1 MGVLSRTPAPIDC
14 DHPAAADL
22 LRVLAAWA
30 VGAFHIWQQ
39 SWYSGAAPAHW
50 LRAGSV
56 GVDWLVLLSAFCL
69 FLPWANAAAQGRPL
83 PLTRPAVFYRRRAV
97 RLLPAYYASL
107 LFSLVPALYRAGWS
121 RTLGIDLAAHL
132 TLTQQLFPQSYL
144 ATRLNG
150 VTWTL
155 TVFALF
161 YLVFPLLAPLCVR
174 CPLPTL
180 GALCAVQLGYT
191 LWALPQYGS
200 DAYSSLFN
208 QFPAF
213 CGVLAVG
220 LAAALVFARLARG
233 GWTQRLLPRAGCTV
247 LGVLAL
253 VWLNAHLRAQAYA
266 AEFQQF
272 QLINRMPL
280 ALAAAAMLVGFGL
293 GLTPPRPVRR
303 ALAWL
308 SALTYSFYLWH
319 QQLTVFLKYDLH
331 LPAWTGTTPPNQ
343 LGDTAWMRRAEAL
356 YWLAALAVSIA
367 AYYLIEKPAARH
379 FKKTPQK
386 MHAEKAR
393 QKANLPGGGLHFAH
407 GCGIVL
413 VFDDDF
419 TESGPQG
426 PLSFYDWSIFM
437 AKPGKPQQGSAVKV
451 VEALVRPV
459 VEGMDLRLWDVRFEK
474 EGPDWFLRVLIDR
487 DEPLDTDT
495 CEAVSRAIDPL
506 LDEADPIE
514 QSYYLEVGSPGLG
527 RRLTRPEHYEQ
538 LKGQKCAAHLI
549 RPDEQGRRDYAGIL
563 QGLDADGNVT
573 LTDGEE
579 TYAFPVKSAGYVKL
593 CDDEDL
599 FG

>member
-1 MGVLSRTPAPIDC
+1 MGVLSRTPAPIDA
-14 DHPAAADL
+14 DRPAAADL

-83 PLTRPAVFYRRRAV
+83 PLTRPAAFYRRRAV

-107 LFSLVPALYRAGWS
+107 LFSLVLALYRAGWS

-161 YLVFPLLAPLCVR
+161 YLVFPLLAPLCVKH
-174 CPLPTL
+174 PLPTL
-180 GALCAVQLGYT
+180 GAL
-191 LWALPQYGS
+191 
-200 DAYSSLFN
+200 
-208 QFPAF
+208 

-247 LGVLAL
+247 LGALAL
-253 VWLNAHLRAQAYA
+253 VWLNAQLRTQAYA
-266 AEFQQF
+266 AEFQRY
-272 QLINRMPL
+272 QLVNRMPL

-331 LPAWTGTTPPNQ
+331 LPAWSGDTPPNQ
-343 LGDTAWMRRAEAL
+343 LGDTVWMQQAHAL
-356 YWLAALAVSIA
+356 YWTAAIAVTLA
-367 AYYLIEKPAARH
+367 AYYGVEKPIAKRLH
-379 FKKTPQK
+379 GKK
-386 MHAEKAR
+386 
-393 QKANLPGGGLHFAH
+393 G
-407 GCGIVL
+407 
-413 VFDDDF
+413 
-419 TESGPQG
+419 
-426 PLSFYDWSIFM
+426 
-437 AKPGKPQQGSAVKV
+437 
-451 VEALVRPV
+451 
-459 VEGMDLRLWDVRFEK
+459 
-474 EGPDWFLRVLIDR
+474 
-487 DEPLDTDT
+487 
-495 CEAVSRAIDPL
+495 
-506 LDEADPIE
+506 
-514 QSYYLEVGSPGLG
+514 
-527 RRLTRPEHYEQ
+527 
-538 LKGQKCAAHLI
+538 
-549 RPDEQGRRDYAGIL
+549 
-563 QGLDADGNVT
+563 
-573 LTDGEE
+573 
-579 TYAFPVKSAGYVKL
+579 
-593 CDDEDL
+593 
-599 FG
+599 

>member
-1 MGVLSRTPAPIDC
+1 MGVLSRTPAPIDA

-107 LFSLVPALYRAGWS
+107 LFSLVLALYRAGWS

-132 TLTQQLFPQSYL
+132 TLTQQMFPQSYL

-174 CPLPTL
+174 RPLPTL
-180 GALCAVQLGYT
+180 GALCLVQAGYSQ
-191 LWALPQYGS
+191 WALHQYGTGEY
-200 DAYSSLFN
+200 ALLFN

-220 LAAALVFARLARG
+220 MAAALIFAELAHG
-233 GWTQRLLPRAGCTV
+233 SWTVRFAPRAACTA
-247 LGVLAL
+247 LGVAAF
-253 VWLNAHLRAQAYA
+253 VWLDRCMRLQAWA
-266 AEFQQF
+266 AEFQRY
-272 QLINRMPL
+272 QLVNRMPL
-280 ALAAAAMLVGFGL
+280 ALAAAAMLVCFGL

-303 ALAWL
+303 VLSWLAAL
-308 SALTYSFYLWH
+308 SYSFYLWH
-319 QQLTVFLKYDLH
+319 QMLAVFLKYDLH
-331 LPAWTGTTPPNQ
+331 LPAWSGDTPPNQ
-343 LGDTAWMRRAEAL
+343 LGDTVWMRRADVL

-379 FKKTPQK
+379 FKKTAQK
-386 MHAEKAR
+386 MHA
-393 QKANLPGGGLHFAH
+393 
-407 GCGIVL
+407 
-413 VFDDDF
+413 
-419 TESGPQG
+419 
-426 PLSFYDWSIFM
+426 
-437 AKPGKPQQGSAVKV
+437 
-451 VEALVRPV
+451 
-459 VEGMDLRLWDVRFEK
+459 
-474 EGPDWFLRVLIDR
+474 
-487 DEPLDTDT
+487 
-495 CEAVSRAIDPL
+495 
-506 LDEADPIE
+506 
-514 QSYYLEVGSPGLG
+514 
-527 RRLTRPEHYEQ
+527 
-538 LKGQKCAAHLI
+538 
-549 RPDEQGRRDYAGIL
+549 
-563 QGLDADGNVT
+563 
-573 LTDGEE
+573 
-579 TYAFPVKSAGYVKL
+579 
-593 CDDEDL
+593 
-599 FG
+599 

>member
-1 MGVLSRTPAPIDC
+1 MGVLSRTPAPIDA
-14 DHPAAADL
+14 DRPAAADL

-83 PLTRPAVFYRRRAV
+83 PLTRPAAFYRRRAA

-107 LFSLVPALYRAGWS
+107 LFSLVLALYRAGWS

-161 YLVFPLLAPLCVR
+161 YLVFPLLAPLCAKH
-174 CPLPTL
+174 PLPTL
-180 GALCAVQLGYT
+180 GALCLVQAGYSQ
-191 LWALPQYGS
+191 WALHQYGTGEY
-200 DAYSSLFN
+200 ALLFN

-220 LAAALVFARLARG
+220 MAAALIFAELAHG
-233 GWTQRLLPRAGCTV
+233 SWTVRFAPRAACTA
-247 LGVLAL
+247 LGVAAF
-253 VWLNAHLRAQAYA
+253 VWLDRCMRLQAYA
-266 AEFQQF
+266 AEYQQF

-280 ALAAAAMLVGFGL
+280 ALAAAAMLVCFGL
-293 GLTPPRPVRR
+293 GLTLPRPVRR

-319 QQLTVFLKYDLH
+319 QQLTLFLKYDLH

-343 LGDTAWMRRAEAL
+343 QGDTAWMRRAEAL

-393 QKANLPGGGLHFAH
+393 
-407 GCGIVL
+407 
-413 VFDDDF
+413 
-419 TESGPQG
+419 
-426 PLSFYDWSIFM
+426 
-437 AKPGKPQQGSAVKV
+437 
-451 VEALVRPV
+451 
-459 VEGMDLRLWDVRFEK
+459 
-474 EGPDWFLRVLIDR
+474 
-487 DEPLDTDT
+487 
-495 CEAVSRAIDPL
+495 
-506 LDEADPIE
+506 
-514 QSYYLEVGSPGLG
+514 
-527 RRLTRPEHYEQ
+527 
-538 LKGQKCAAHLI
+538 
-549 RPDEQGRRDYAGIL
+549 
-563 QGLDADGNVT
+563 
-573 LTDGEE
+573 
-579 TYAFPVKSAGYVKL
+579 
-593 CDDEDL
+593 
-599 FG
+599 